1 MSGAIPKPKHSLILI
16 PIDFTEQSLLAIKQ
30 SYNLAKY
37 THSKILLLHVYESQG
52 NERFEEISKLAKK
65 TQEESGVETDF
76 MNVKGNIYKET
87 VRVAEELNAT
97 MIIVGLESHMST
109 KDVIGASASKFIRES
124 PCPVISIRGKDHR
137 DGCENILLP
146 LDLTKESRQKVDK
159 AIEFAKY
166 FGAAIR
172 ILGVFGAADEK
183 YENQLHAYAHQVKQ
197 YIKSKGIACTNKTIA
212 SENIAETVVEYGNKI
227 EADLIMI
234 MTKTDLN
241 MKEFF
246 VGTTAQRVIDISNIP
261 VLSIRPIHR
270 ASINNGVIM

>member
-1 MSGAIPKPKHSLILI
+1 MPGTT
-16 PIDFTEQSLLAIKQ
+16 IDFTEQSLLAIKQ

-52 NERFEEISKLAKK
+52 QERFEEISKLSKV

-76 MNVKGNIYKET
+76 MNAKGNIYKEV
-87 VRVAEELNAT
+87 VRVAEELEAT
-97 MIIVGLESHMST
+97 MIIVGLESHMGT
-109 KDVIGASASKFIRES
+109 KDMIGASASKFIRES
-124 PCPVISIRGKDHR
+124 PCPVISIRGRDHR

-172 ILGVFGAADEK
+172 ILGVFASADEK

-197 YIKSKGIACTNKTIA
+197 YIKSKGIACTNKTLA
-212 SENIAETVVEYGNKI
+212 GDNIAETVVEYANKI

-261 VLSIRPIHR
+261 VLSIRPIYR
-270 ASINNGVIM
+270 PSINNGIIM

>member
-1 MSGAIPKPKHSLILI
+1 MEQKKSEKGIIII
-16 PIDFTEQSLLAIKQ
+16 PIDFTEQSIYAIKQ

-37 THSKILLLHVYESQG
+37 THSKLLLLHVYENQADESL
-52 NERFEEISKLAKK
+52 EKITELTKK
-65 TQEESGVETDF
+65 TQEESGVETEF
-76 MNVKGNIYKET
+76 MNLKGNIYKET
-87 VRVAEELNAT
+87 ERLAEELNAT
-97 MIIVGLESHMST
+97 MIMLGLESHMKT
-109 KDVIGASASKFIRES
+109 KDVFGMSASKLIRES
-124 PCPVISIRGKDHR
+124 PCPVISIRGKEHR

-146 LDLTKESRQKVDK
+146 LDLTRESRQKVDK

-166 FGAAIR
+166 FGASIR
-172 ILGVFGAADEK
+172 ILGVFSAADEK

-197 YIKSKGIACTNKTIA
+197 YIKNKGVSCTNKTIC
-212 SENIAETVVEYGNKI
+212 SENIAETVVDYAYKI

-246 VGTTAQRVIDISNIP
+246 VGTTAQKIIDISNIP
-261 VLSIRPIHR
+261 VLSIRPIKR

>member
-1 MSGAIPKPKHSLILI
+1 MPGTTPKHSLILI

-52 NERFEEISKLAKK
+52 QERFEEISKLSKL

-76 MNVKGNIYKET
+76 MNAKGNIYKEV
-87 VRVAEELNAT
+87 VRVAEELEAT
-97 MIIVGLESHMST
+97 MIIVGLESHMGT
-109 KDVIGASASKFIRES
+109 KDMIGASASKFIRES
-124 PCPVISIRGKDHR
+124 PCPVISIRGRDHR

-172 ILGVFGAADEK
+172 ILGVFASADEK

-197 YIKSKGIACTNKTIA
+197 YIKSKGIACTNKTLA
-212 SENIAETVVEYGNKI
+212 GDNIAETVVEYANKI

-261 VLSIRPIHR
+261 VLSIRPIYR
-270 ASINNGVIM
+270 PSINNGIIM